1 MKITDI
7 PFAALRMQ
15 YRIARAPLRLF
26 EQGVLTRIDSEAP
39 ARLLYERSVGAVDS
53 AVGSMLRDA
62 DVEKRGTAL
71 IERSEALGEAARLD
85 ELATQKRE
93 KADDELHRKRERVA
107 AAPGEARQKTDHKVQ
122 EARSA
127 AEQRK
132 RKAAQTAAKRT
143 AEAKQ
148 RIDEGAATKVDA
160 VETAKRAKQQTI
172 IAAEQSATAAAKAE
186 LDDAADKRSEAVDK
200 RVHAD
205 RIEELAEA
213 EKEARQAARDD
224 NGKA

>member
-1 MKITDI
+1 MNIADI
-7 PFAALRMQ
+7 PFAALRLQ

-26 EQGVLTRIDSEAP
+26 EQSVLPRIDSEAP

-62 DVEKRGTAL
+62 DVAKRGTAL
-71 IERSEALGEAARLD
+71 IERSEALGEAVRLD
-85 ELATQKRE
+85 ELAIQKRQ
-93 KADDELHRKRERVA
+93 KADDELRRKRESVA
-107 AAPGEARQKTDHKVQ
+107 AAPGEARATTDRKVQ
-122 EARSA
+122 ETRSA
-127 AEQRK
+127 AEK
-132 RKAAQTAAKRT
+132 RKGQAAQTAAKRT

-148 RIDEGAATKVDA
+148 RIDEGAANKVEA

-172 IAAEQSATAAAKAE
+172 TAAEESATAAAKSE

-205 RIEELAEA
+205 RVGELAEV
-213 EKEARQAARDD
+213 EKEERQAARD
-224 NGKA
+224 NNVKS